1 MAKYNAKSVYGVLFT
16 TLNNLSENNQEYL
29 FKNIFTDKFLQDVKD
44 NPKSAYS
51 TLNDIVIDIENN
63 NMNKTAELLKAYKN
77 KLYMMKS
84 MLKDYGKF

>member
-16 TLNNLSENNQEYL
+16 TLNDLSENNQEYL